1 VAAAPLTTLAAVAA
15 AALSLA
21 PPASAPTPKVD
32 RFDAQGAWTW
42 LTRQVR
48 IGPRPSGSP
57 AARRLAAQLKA
68 ALPRGAF
75 QDDLELRNVVGFVP
89 GRNPSR
95 LVVVGAHYDTK
106 DLPGFVGANDGASG
120 TAVVVQLARTIKPRQ
135 LRPSVLFI
143 LFDGEESPAGSTNF
157 INDGM
162 RGSKFAAPKYV
173 KAEAMINLDLVGD
186 RALRIPRERLSDPA
200 LWSRLRAAAR
210 RTGVASVFPDEARGA
225 ILDDHYPF
233 VLRDVPAINLIDFT
247 FACFHKTCDNTSAV
261 SKRSLDVVGETVIE
275 LLRSL

>member
-1 VAAAPLTTLAAVAA
+1 VAAAPLTTLAVAA

-21 PPASAPTPKVD
+21 APASAPAPKVD

-48 IGPRPSGSP
+48 LGPRPSGSP
-57 AARRLAAQLKA
+57 ASRQLAAQLRA

-75 QDDLELRNVVGFVP
+75 QDDLDLRNVVGFVP

-157 INDGM
+157 LNDGM
-162 RGSKFAAPKYV
+162 RGSKFAAPKYE

-186 RALRIPRERLSDPA
+186 RALSIPRERLSDPA
-200 LWSRLRAAAR
+200 LWARLRAAAR
-210 RTGVASVFPDEARGA
+210 RTGVVSVFPDQTRRA

-233 VLRDVPAINLIDFT
+233 VLRDVPAIDLIDFT
-247 FACFHKTCDNTSAV
+247 FACFHMACDNMSAV

-275 LLRSL
+275 LLRSF